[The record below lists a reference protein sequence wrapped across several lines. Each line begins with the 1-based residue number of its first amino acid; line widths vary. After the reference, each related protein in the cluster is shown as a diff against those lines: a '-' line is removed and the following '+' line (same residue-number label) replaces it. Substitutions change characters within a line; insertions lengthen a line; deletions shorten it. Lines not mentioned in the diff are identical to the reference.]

1 MKKFRII
8 AALCAILALLLYFT
22 TVAYAHGGEET
33 PEATATPSPTPTAT
47 ATPTASSQPNPFTPA
62 GTGTV
67 VNTATDADGKQF
79 YTITTPDENVFY
91 LVIDLQRET
100 DNVYFLDAVTEK
112 DLLAL
117 AEKSGDTEDSETV
130 VSTPKPESTPEVTS
144 EPETKTSPEPS
155 SEPKQTGNTGML
167 LVVLAIVVIGG
178 GAGYYFKIYRPK
190 HQQADSE
197 DDFDYSDESNPDDA
211 ENAEQ
216 ADELPPWEDEDDGD
230 DGDGKA

>member
-1 MKKFRII
+1 MKKFRMM
-8 AALCAILALLLYFT
+8 AALCAILTLMLSFT
-22 TVAYAHGGEET
+22 TVAYARGGEGT
-33 PEATATPSPTPTAT
+33 PAPEATRE
-47 ATPTASSQPNPFTPA
+47 PNPFTPA

-67 VNTATDADGKQF
+67 VNTATNEDGKQF

-117 AEKSGDTEDSETV
+117 AEKSGNTQDGEPV
-130 VSTPKPESTPEVTS
+130 VSAPEPESSPEVTPA
-144 EPETKTSPEPS
+144 ETSPEPS
-155 SEPKQTGNTGML
+155 SEPEQTGNTGML
-167 LVVLAIVVIGG
+167 LLVLAIVVIGG

-197 DDFDYSDESNPDDA
+197 DDFDYSDESGLDDMEA
-211 ENAEQ
+211 SEQ

-230 DGDGKA
+230 GKA